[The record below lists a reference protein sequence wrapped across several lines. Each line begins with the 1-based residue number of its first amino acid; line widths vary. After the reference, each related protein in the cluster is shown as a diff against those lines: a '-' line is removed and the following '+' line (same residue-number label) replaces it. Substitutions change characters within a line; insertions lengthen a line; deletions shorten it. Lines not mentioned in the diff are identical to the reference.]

1 MTKVTICNVLGIKRL
16 IVSEDFSIVMRMIKG
31 YQNEGFITLH
41 KPEENIAISIRV
53 SDIVEIL
60 EVKNN
65 A

>member
-16 IVSEDFSIVMRMIKG
+16 IVSENFNTVMRMIKN

-41 KPEENIAISIRV
+41 KPETFIAISIRV

-65 A
+65 E